1 MRDKMKRKEVLKFI
15 KRTMQRVE
23 LTRLKQV

>member
-23 LTRLKQV
+23 LNRLKQV